1 MTASGT
7 AVFTNPD
14 DYRAGMVDANVD
26 LVLTKPGDFNAR
38 LTWLT
43 LDHFHAF
50 RGSEGVPRIAYMS
63 LAPTRV
69 FVSFPLTSS
78 FVLVW
83 NGVELQLGD
92 IVLHSR
98 GERGHQW
105 TKGTSQWGLVS
116 FPASKFADYCRAL
129 AEFDLPDRPVGQILR
144 LPPSVAVRLRRLH
157 SRACHLAETK
167 PAIIVYQEAAHA
179 IEQEFI
185 YTLVNCLAA
194 GDTHSPPAIQRR
206 HAEIMIRF
214 EEILRTDFGEL
225 PSAPKLCAAMG
236 IAERTL
242 RACCVKSVG
251 LSPGQYIRLRQLN
264 LARSELQRASA
275 TTTVAQIALRCRF
288 SELGRFAVYYRML
301 FGESPSETLRRARAE
316 SESCAIPCI

>member
-7 AVFTNPD
+7 VVFTNPD

-26 LVLTKPGDFNAR
+26 LVFTEPGDFNAR

-50 RGSEGVPRIAYMS
+50 RGRERVPRIAYMS
-63 LAPTRV
+63 LVSTRI

-78 FVLVW
+78 FVFVW
-83 NGVELQLGD
+83 NGVELRLGD

-116 FPASKFADYCRAL
+116 FPVNKFADYCRAL
-129 AEFDLPDRPVGQILR
+129 AELDLSDRPVGQILR

-167 PAIIVYQEAAHA
+167 PEIVAYQEAAHA

-185 YTLVNCLAA
+185 YMLVKCIAA
-194 GDTHSPPAIQRR
+194 GDTHSPPPVRR

-214 EEILRTDFGEL
+214 EEILRSDLGEL
-225 PSAPKLCAAMG
+225 PSVSELCAAIG
-236 IAERTL
+236 VAERTL
-242 RACCVKSVG
+242 RACCDKSLG

-264 LARSELQRASA
+264 LARSELRRANL
-275 TTTVAQIALRCRF
+275 TTTVAQIALRCQF
-288 SELGRFAVYYRML
+288 SELGRFAVSYRAL
-301 FGESPSETLRRARAE
+301 FGESPSETLRRAHAD
-316 SESCAIPCI
+316 SGMA

>member
-7 AVFTNPD
+7 GVFTNPD

-38 LTWLT
+38 LTWLK

-50 RGSEGVPRIAYMS
+50 RGRESVPRIAYMS
-63 LAPTRV
+63 LVPTRM

-83 NGVELQLGD
+83 NGVELRLGD

-105 TKGTSQWGLVS
+105 TKGTSQWALVS
-116 FPASKFADYCRAL
+116 FSASKFADYCRVL
-129 AEFDLPDRPVGQILR
+129 AEFDLPEGPVGQILR
-144 LPPSVAVRLRRLH
+144 LPPSMAVRLRRLH

-167 PAIIVYQEAAHA
+167 PEIVAYQEAAHA

-185 YTLVNCLAA
+185 YTLVNCIAA
-194 GDTHSPPAIQRR
+194 GDTRSPLAIRQGR
-206 HAEIMIRF
+206 AEIMLRF
-214 EEILRTDFGEL
+214 EELLRSGFGEL
-225 PSAPKLCAAMG
+225 PSVSKLCAAIG
-236 IAERTL
+236 VRERTL
-242 RACCVKSVG
+242 RAYCIKSLG
-251 LSPGQYIRLRQLN
+251 FSPGQYIRLRQLN
-264 LARSELQRASA
+264 LARSELRRASPA
-275 TTTVAQIALRCRF
+275 TTVAQIALRYRF
-288 SELGRFAVYYRML
+288 SELGRFAVSYRTL
-301 FGESPSETLRRARAE
+301 FGESPSETLRRARAD
-316 SESCAIPCI
+316 SGIA